1 MSRIRVAIF
10 VDVFPPNIGGGATR
24 AFHIA
29 KNLATL
35 NCDVIVITGGH
46 IYPGGGS
53 LLTTRSSYE
62 RFGGIDVYRV
72 PSLKLPFKGLLNRLL
87 NYVVCCIFMLMK
99 AAGLK
104 GVNLVFSLGMHPFTD
119 VGAYLVKLINPK
131 SYFII
136 DFSDVFADNSLYY
149 TVGNAINKIL
159 LRISDS
165 ITVHNERMKTIFIWR
180 YRYTKK
186 MSILYNA
193 VDTDVFRPINEA
205 RKEKQLLSRLC
216 GRSLK
221 NKVVVCYFGV
231 LGPFQGLDK
240 VLKAAFDLQEELRE
254 MIFCVIGDGEK
265 RSSLERLASNLK
277 NVFLFPPMPRDM
289 MPFIAA
295 EADVGLVP
303 LVSSNY
309 SSLVYVN
316 LPTKAAEFLSSGTPV
331 LAAKGTF
338 IGYLVTKWN
347 AGYEVDFNSAEDI
360 CNCLR
365 HIYNNSKEIVMKSTN
380 ARSLA
385 LNVFSS
391 NVLRES
397 LSSLLAGIGNH
408 GVC

>member
-29 KNLATL
+29 KNLANL
-35 NCDVIVITGGH
+35 NCDVIVITGSH
-46 IYPGGGS
+46 IYPSGGS
-53 LLTTRSSYE
+53 LLTIRSSYE
-62 RFGGIDVYRV
+62 RFGDIDVYRV
-72 PSLKLPFKGLLNRLL
+72 PSLNLPFKGLLNRLL

-104 GVNLVFSLGMHPFTD
+104 GVNVVFSLGMHPFTD
-119 VGAYLVKLINPK
+119 VGAYLAKLINSK

-136 DFSDVFADNSLYY
+136 DFSDVFADNSLYGI
-149 TVGNAINKIL
+149 VGNSMNRIL

-165 ITVHNERMKTIFIWR
+165 ITVHNERMKTVFIWR

-186 MSILYNA
+186 ISVLYNP

-205 RKEKQLLSRLC
+205 RIEKKLLSKLC

-221 NKVVVCYFGV
+221 NNVVVCYFGV

-240 VLKAAFDLQEELRE
+240 VLKAASDLQEELRD
-254 MIFCVIGDGEK
+254 MIFCVIGDGEE

-277 NVFLFPPMPRDM
+277 NVFLFPSMPRDM

-303 LVSSNY
+303 LVSSIY
-309 SSLVYVN
+309 SFLVYVN
-316 LPTKAAEFLSSGTPV
+316 LPTKAAEFLSSGTPI

-338 IGYLVTKWN
+338 IGHLVTKWN
-347 AGYEVDFNSAEDI
+347 AGYEVDFNRVEDI
-360 CNCLR
+360 CNFLR
-365 HIYNNSKEIVMKSTN
+365 HIYNNPKEIVIKSIN
-380 ARSLA
+380 ARALA
-385 LNVFSS
+385 LNVFSL

-397 LSSLLAGIGNH
+397 LSSLLTEIKKHNIS
-408 GVC
+408 